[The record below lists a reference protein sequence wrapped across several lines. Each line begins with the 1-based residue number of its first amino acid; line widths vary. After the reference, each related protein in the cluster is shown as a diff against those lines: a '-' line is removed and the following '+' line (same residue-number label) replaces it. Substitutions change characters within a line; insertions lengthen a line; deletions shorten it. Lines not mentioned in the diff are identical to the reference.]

1 MQHQGFHMP
10 PLVFLTEIHQK
21 QHFSITAAH
30 QTPEGNPKQLETK
43 PTESPHSTPKPTS
56 IYIPIHTGKNQ
67 GKNIQET
74 VYLLFSKHIYG
85 NKAQGITKFGCSWV
99 CFLNEKVN

>member
-43 PTESPHSTPKPTS
+43 NPQSLPTQPPHPPVFTFPYIQAKTKGKIYKKQFICFFQS
-56 IYIPIHTGKNQ
+56 IFMATKHTELQSLVVLGF
-67 GKNIQET
+67 
-74 VYLLFSKHIYG
+74 VF
-85 NKAQGITKFGCSWV
+85 
-99 CFLNEKVN
+99 